1 MGQNESFI
9 GRALRG
15 PLGIDPNSPLGNLS
29 RWNLQDDV
37 IDPAKQGMQ
46 GMWQSLTKAPQPIQ
60 EPALMPSHG
69 LGQSTT
75 PTPVTPIEGLK
86 GVGITDGAKMGGRS
100 YVMDTKDPN
109 VSRGWMNR
117 ADGSGLNGMEWASQN
132 QGSSYQAPPR
142 ISTEELYQQ
151 SFRDPNSMAPG
162 AGQWA
167 GKQLQDRVGAEDFS
181 RLLGQKQDETI
192 AGAQTQLDPR
202 VRQASEEEAI
212 RSTYP
217 QREAGKASGFAAM
230 LGLQG
235 DQERAAAAV
244 EGARARRD
252 ALGSQAVARAIQEL
266 TVGPADE
273 SPEDRGLRMQLLQR
287 FQEMERGISTGE
299 YFLSDYLDDTALD
312 EIISTTMG
320 GDPSFSQGF

>member
-1 MGQNESFI
+1 MPGQNDSFV
-9 GRALRG
+9 GRPIRNL
-15 PLGIDPNSPLGNLS
+15 LGIDPNSPLGRLS
-29 RWNLQDDV
+29 QWNPVTAGTD
-37 IDPAKQGMQ
+37 AMRNT
-46 GMWQSLTKAPQPIQ
+46 WQSLAKEPPPMQ
-60 EPALMPSHG
+60 EPTLMPSHG
-69 LGQSTT
+69 SPTSMT
-75 PTPVTPIEGLK
+75 PPAAPIEGLK
-86 GVGITDGAKMGGRS
+86 GVGIDGGQKMDGRS
-100 YVMDTKDPN
+100 YVMDSKDPN
-109 VSRGWMNR
+109 VSKGWMNQSSG
-117 ADGSGLNGMEWASQN
+117 AGLNGQGWTALN

-151 SFRDPNSMAPG
+151 ANRDPGSVAPG
-162 AGQWA
+162 ANQWA

-202 VRQASEEEAI
+202 VRQASEEEAV

-217 QREAGKASGFAAM
+217 AQVAGKASGFAAM

-266 TVGPADE
+266 TVAPADE
-273 SPEDRGLRMQLLQR
+273 STEDRSLRTQLLQR

-312 EIISTTMG
+312 EIINTTMG
-320 GDPSFSQGF
+320 DSSFTQGF